1 MLLFDQN
8 LSDRLARIVAAD
20 FPGSAH
26 VKDLDLSEADDGVIW
41 ERAAR
46 DGFAIVSKDADF
58 HYLSLLKGHPP
69 KLIYLCL
76 GNCPTSQILA
86 LLDEHVKTIKA
97 FLADP
102 KESLLMF

>member
-8 LSDRLARIVAAD
+8 LSDRLVQILAAE

-26 VKDLDLSEADDGVIW
+26 VKQLGLAEADDSIVW
-41 ERAAR
+41 ARAAR

-58 HYLSLLKGHPP
+58 HFLSLLRGHPP

-76 GNCPTSQILA
+76 GKLSDFRNLRAPHQ
-86 LLDEHVKTIKA
+86 
-97 FLADP
+97 P
-102 KESLLMF
+102 

>member
-8 LSDRLARIVAAD
+8 LSDRLVRILAPE
-20 FPGSAH
+20 FPGSTH
-26 VKDLDLSEADDGVIW
+26 VKQLGLAEANDATIW

-46 DGFAIVSKDADF
+46 DGFTIVSKDADF
-58 HYLSLLKGHPP
+58 HYLSLLRGHPP

-76 GNCPTSQILA
+76 GNCPTAQIA
-86 LLDEHVKTIKA
+86 TLLTNHTATIKT

-102 KESLLMF
+102 NESLLMF